1 MTTMNEIKKMTGE
14 ELADFLTGDFYE
26 GCEDGLFFITDIEGH
41 EIKYTLGLDNRGIVA
56 GALRLGLLT
65 EENIGDPDDLD
76 DEKIKELAC
85 TIYFYREEEIDRD
98 AIEFMRDEIIEDL
111 EKELEEIK
119 KWED

>member
-1 MTTMNEIKKMTGE
+1 MTTMNEIKKMTAE

-41 EIKYTLGLDNRGIVA
+41 EIKYTLGLDNKGIVA
-56 GALRLGLLT
+56 GALRLGLLDLDI
-65 EENIGDPDDLD
+65 EDLD
-76 DEKIKELAC
+76 DLTEDELKDLAVDV
-85 TIYFYREEEIDRD
+85 YNWDNDEEIDRNT
-98 AIEFMRDEIIEDL
+98 IEFMRNEIIEDL